1 MTAALKTVVCVT
13 SDWLPLDSV
22 LVCTATLVRAG
33 MVVVDEIL
41 EEVTW
46 VRETDETVETV
57 ETVLAPPPIV
67 VTITTPKEFVIVEA
81 SPAVLDEVCAAD

>member
-1 MTAALKTVVCVT
+1 MTDALKMVVCVT

-33 MVVVDEIL
+33 MVVVDDIL

-46 VRETDETVETV
+46 VRETDETVES
-57 ETVLAPPPIV
+57 VLASPPIV

-81 SPAVLDEVCAAD
+81 SSAVLDEVCAAD